1 MDCFRIRIE
10 CGKRIYSNEILAK
23 QLQVFGYLF
32 QITMERFLREAITRF
47 PVEHPLDETVL
58 DTYEQKEAFKK
69 NCRNM
74 EMVDGKIMYKG
85 RRNDWLPIPT
95 PEQLDNLL
103 FKVHVKNWKERES
116 GIGKK
121 HYRGVQLHVE
131 ALSNAGWAFPIGMG
145 GLKAVAEE

>member
-58 DTYEQKEAFKK
+58 DTYEQKGSIPQYG
-69 NCRNM
+69 N
-74 EMVDGKIMYKG
+74 G
-85 RRNDWLPIPT
+85 RWEDIVQGT
-95 PEQLDNLL
+95 
-103 FKVHVKNWKERES
+103 KERLVANS
-116 GIGKK
+116 NSRAIGQLT
-121 HYRGVQLHVE
+121 VQS
-131 ALSNAGWAFPIGMG
+131 AR
-145 GLKAVAEE
+145 